1 MRAGRTSRHVA
12 PALVINRMYHV
23 YDIMGPPGRRIAR
36 HVRDSSI
43 PLTVDGTAR
52 RVPGKGPG
60 TGSGRVERRAAVL
73 PGFVYFVSKN
83 HFFSKCRLTVAA
95 LSPAHPRSRT
105 NYPVP
110 YASARL
116 HTPATCPRQACA
128 EEDDARA
135 TRHQRAFA
143 CRLLARCVAEHTM
156 LHTTAARCDTVFGR
170 DIIRSHN
177 HHTDHLRLA
186 L

>member
-1 MRAGRTSRHVA
+1 MRAGTTSRHVA

-73 PGFVYFVSKN
+73 PGFVYF
-83 HFFSKCRLTVAA
+83 
-95 LSPAHPRSRT
+95 LSIHMVP
-105 NYPVP
+105 PVP
-110 YASARL
+110 RGPVGKVYRDVMEAYKVLVNCAR
-116 HTPATCPRQACA
+116 TS
-128 EEDDARA
+128 
-135 TRHQRAFA
+135 
-143 CRLLARCVAEHTM
+143 V
-156 LHTTAARCDTVFGR
+156 GKG
-170 DIIRSHN
+170 
-177 HHTDHLRLA
+177 LRRV
-186 L
+186 

>member
-43 PLTVDGTAR
+43 PLTVDGTAQ

-73 PGFVYFVSKN
+73 PGFVYFVSI
-83 HFFSKCRLTVAA
+83 HTV
-95 LSPAHPRSRT
+95 SPVPRGPVGKVYRDVPVGYKILVSPVTPRVGPGITLNTSYSRT
-105 NYPVP
+105 TTL
-110 YASARL
+110 S
-116 HTPATCPRQACA
+116 HTHPKSK
-128 EEDDARA
+128 E
-135 TRHQRAFA
+135 
-143 CRLLARCVAEHTM
+143 
-156 LHTTAARCDTVFGR
+156 
-170 DIIRSHN
+170 
-177 HHTDHLRLA
+177 
-186 L
+186 

>member
-1 MRAGRTSRHVA
+1 MRAGTTSRHVA

-73 PGFVYFVSKN
+73 PGFVYFVSI
-83 HFFSKCRLTVAA
+83 HTV
-95 LSPAHPRSRT
+95 S
-105 NYPVP
+105 PVP
-110 YASARL
+110 RGPVGKVYRDV
-116 HTPATCPRQACA
+116 P
-128 EEDDARA
+128 E
-135 TRHQRAFA
+135 A
-143 CRLLARCVAEHTM
+143 CRTLYISEIYRGE
-156 LHTTAARCDTVFGR
+156 GG
-170 DIIRSHN
+170 
-177 HHTDHLRLA
+177 
-186 L
+186 

>member
-73 PGFVYFVSKN
+73 PGFVYFVSI
-83 HFFSKCRLTVAA
+83 HTV
-95 LSPAHPRSRT
+95 P
-105 NYPVP
+105 PVP
-110 YASARL
+110 RGPVGKVYRDVPEAYQ
-116 HTPATCPRQACA
+116 T
-128 EEDDARA
+128 
-135 TRHQRAFA
+135 
-143 CRLLARCVAEHTM
+143 LL
-156 LHTTAARCDTVFGR
+156 
-170 DIIRSHN
+170 
-177 HHTDHLRLA
+177 LRKYSSRVIGWEKG
-186 L
+186 

>member
-73 PGFVYFVSKN
+73 LGFVYFVSI
-83 HFFSKCRLTVAA
+83 HTWPTVVRE
-95 LSPAHPRSRT
+95 PAGEVYRDVT
-105 NYPVP
+105 E
-110 YASARL
+110 
-116 HTPATCPRQACA
+116 ATKV
-128 EEDDARA
+128 
-135 TRHQRAFA
+135 TV
-143 CRLLARCVAEHTM
+143 LL
-156 LHTTAARCDTVFGR
+156 
-170 DIIRSHN
+170 
-177 HHTDHLRLA
+177 
-186 L
+186 

>member
-23 YDIMGPPGRRIAR
+23 YDIMDPPGRRTAR

-73 PGFVYFVSKN
+73 PGFVYFVSI
-83 HFFSKCRLTVAA
+83 RIRPTVAREP
-95 LSPAHPRSRT
+95 SPEVYRAVRE
-105 NYPVP
+105 
-110 YASARL
+110 ARGATIPTVGIRKGKGL
-116 HTPATCPRQACA
+116 KGRLWHMWHT
-128 EEDDARA
+128 
-135 TRHQRAFA
+135 
-143 CRLLARCVAEHTM
+143 
-156 LHTTAARCDTVFGR
+156 
-170 DIIRSHN
+170 
-177 HHTDHLRLA
+177 
-186 L
+186 

>member
-60 TGSGRVERRAAVL
+60 TGGGRVERRAAVL
-73 PGFVYFVSKN
+73 PGFVYFVSI
-83 HFFSKCRLTVAA
+83 HTRPTVVRG
-95 LSPAHPRSRT
+95 PAGEVYRDVT
-105 NYPVP
+105 E
-110 YASARL
+110 
-116 HTPATCPRQACA
+116 ATKV
-128 EEDDARA
+128 
-135 TRHQRAFA
+135 TV
-143 CRLLARCVAEHTM
+143 LL
-156 LHTTAARCDTVFGR
+156 
-170 DIIRSHN
+170 
-177 HHTDHLRLA
+177 
-186 L
+186 